1 MRAGRRLIF
10 TGILLYPLAIV
21 MCLMLVRG
29 APAPVSADSGL
40 MILLYVIAAVPL
52 AVIVAGTVLLQ
63 RNR

>member
-29 APAPVSADSGL
+29 APTPATADPGL
-40 MILLYVIAAVPL
+40 MILLYAIAGLPL
-52 AVIVAGTVLLQ
+52 VVIVAGTVLLQ